1 MQLKSRT
8 IQPGLGLRRA
18 LATAAAG
25 LLANGEA
32 RAQEAPSTI
41 IDSAVLVYHEVGR
54 VQAIEP
60 EVNVTQKIDEDR
72 TLTAGF
78 AADSLT
84 GPTPIGAV
92 PSTLT
97 QTYVRPYKIV
107 ALGTPVTVTT
117 ASGGATVVIIPP
129 ATGAKYQVLGASTT
143 VPPNSYPLDHGFHD
157 ERMAG
162 NLGWEQ
168 ALTPTFKIDG
178 GVAYSKEHDY
188 RSESIHIGLS
198 QDFNA
203 HNTTFNAGLNYES
216 DLSFPIGGTP
226 TPLTLMNANWKGP
239 DASLR
244 EVDAVLGI
252 TQVMTRRWLTSLSY
266 SFSDLHGYQSDPY
279 KLISVV
285 DPVSGQPTAQL
296 YENRPDS
303 RRKQSLFL
311 ENKVHLT

>member
-117 ASGGATVVIIPP
+117 ASGGSTVVIVPP
-129 ATGAKYQVLGASTT
+129 ATGAKYQTLGASY
-143 VPPNSYPLDHGFHD
+143 VVSPNTLALDQGFYD
-157 ERMAG
+157 QRFAG
-162 NLGWEQ
+162 HLGWEQ
-168 ALTPTFKIDG
+168 LLNSTLKVNG
-178 GVAYSKEHDY
+178 GVAYSHE
-188 RSESIHIGLS
+188 
-198 QDFNA
+198 
-203 HNTTFNAGLNYES
+203 
-216 DLSFPIGGTP
+216 
-226 TPLTLMNANWKGP
+226 
-239 DASLR
+239 
-244 EVDAVLGI
+244 
-252 TQVMTRRWLTSLSY
+252 
-266 SFSDLHGYQSDPY
+266 
-279 KLISVV
+279 
-285 DPVSGQPTAQL
+285 
-296 YENRPDS
+296 
-303 RRKQSLFL
+303 
-311 ENKVHLT
+311 